1 MELIT
6 VKISDIGEVIGGGTP
21 STSNPDYWNGN
32 IPWISPK
39 DLTNNKSVY
48 ITCGE
53 NFITKLGLNKSGTR
67 LLPQNTILLSSR
79 APIGYLAIAKNP
91 ICTNQGFKNIVCKYD
106 IVEPLYLYYFLKI
119 NIDYIKS
126 FASGATFP
134 EISGSTL
141 RKIKIN
147 IFSNVNYQR
156 RIASILRAYDNLI
169 ENNERRIHQLEQMAE
184 NLYKEWF
191 VRYRFP
197 GYETAE
203 FENGLPKGWK
213 ATNLSEIGTF
223 KRGKNITANE
233 MVEGNIPVIS
243 AGIEPSGK
251 HNCANVKGISVTISS
266 SGANAGYIS
275 IHYSDIWAAD
285 CSYIDSKTSKYIFF
299 AYEMLNCIRIIIT
312 NLQRG
317 AAQPHVYP
325 KDVNKIRVFIPTQ
338 DLIKK
343 ANLIFEVFHNRIS
356 NLQKQNRLLARERDL
371 LLPRL
376 MSGKLEVE

>member
-1 MELIT
+1 MEFLRLSDCAYFSSKRT
-6 VKISDIGEVIGGGTP
+6 KDISLETYISTENMLPNKGGVTIAESLPECASASLYEP
-21 STSNPDYWNGN
+21 SD
-32 IPWISPK
+32 
-39 DLTNNKSVY
+39 
-48 ITCGE
+48 
-53 NFITKLGLNKSGTR
+53 
-67 LLPQNTILLSSR
+67 ILLSNIRPYFCKIWFADRKGSCSNDVLVIKTKTGFESR
-79 APIGYLAIAKNP
+79 FIYYVLSDNNFFNYDSITSKGTKMPRGSKSAIMKY
-91 ICTNQGFKNIVCKYD
+91 IV
-106 IVEPLYLYYFLKI
+106 P
-119 NIDYIKS
+119 DYSLSI
-126 FASGATFP
+126 
-134 EISGSTL
+134 
-141 RKIKIN
+141 
-147 IFSNVNYQR
+147 QR
-156 RIASILRAYDNLI
+156 RIASILSAYDNLI
-169 ENNERRIHQLEQMAE
+169 ENNERRIRLLEQMAE